1 MDNNYAWA
9 LAMTFI
15 YSIIGFIN
23 RNSNPEQKEN
33 LKKKINWINAI
44 SKATLDAGFAILFFS
59 GLTHFYPDWHMIL
72 RIASSVF
79 LAVFIA
85 ETFVDTIKEKI
96 TKWKI

>member
-1 MDNNYAWA
+1 MDKHYAWA

-23 RNSNPEQKEN
+23 RNSTPEMKEN
-33 LKKKINWINAI
+33 LKKRINWINAMTT
-44 SKATLDAGFAILFFS
+44 ATIDAGFAILFFS
-59 GLTHFYPDWHMIL
+59 GISHFYSEWNIIL
-72 RIASSVF
+72 RIAAAVF

-85 ETFVDTIKEKI
+85 ETFVDSIKEKI